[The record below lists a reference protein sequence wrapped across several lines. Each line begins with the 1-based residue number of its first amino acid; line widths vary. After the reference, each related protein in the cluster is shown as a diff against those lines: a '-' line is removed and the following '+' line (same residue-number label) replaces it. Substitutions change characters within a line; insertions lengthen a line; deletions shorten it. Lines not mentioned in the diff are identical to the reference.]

1 MKTTHTTEITA
12 TLTARRIR
20 DPDTGPDEI
29 ADVEIETVYMFEREW
44 TDRELRD
51 EFGNLAE
58 WIKDAVDME
67 EFEDEE

>member
-1 MKTTHTTEITA
+1 MKATTTTEITA
-12 TLTARRIR
+12 TLTARRIS

-29 ADVEIETVYMFEREW
+29 TDVEIETVYMFEREW

-67 EFEDEE
+67 EFE